1 MTFVKNNCTESLL
14 NQVAD
19 MSPGT
24 GLKTEPA
31 FQSLLTKAFA
41 IFLYAI
47 SLFTSHG
54 TFGETRMVNL
64 ESEMRY
70 YLQNKRARRSQEF
83 VTAHIPILF
92 LSPTPTPEILYQP
105 D

>member
-1 MTFVKNNCTESLL
+1 MMFVKNECAKSPR

-19 MSPGT
+19 TYPGA

-41 IFLYAI
+41 TFLYAV

-54 TFGETRMVNL
+54 TGVQLL
-64 ESEMRY
+64 EKHE
-70 YLQNKRARRSQEF
+70 RR
-83 VTAHIPILF
+83 T
-92 LSPTPTPEILYQP
+92 
-105 D
+105 

>member
-1 MTFVKNNCTESLL
+1 MFVKNERTESPR

-19 MSPGT
+19 PYPGT

-47 SLFTSHG
+47 SLFTSHATG
-54 TFGETRMVNL
+54 VQLL
-64 ESEMRY
+64 EKHKWR
-70 YLQNKRARRSQEF
+70 
-83 VTAHIPILF
+83 T
-92 LSPTPTPEILYQP
+92 
-105 D
+105 